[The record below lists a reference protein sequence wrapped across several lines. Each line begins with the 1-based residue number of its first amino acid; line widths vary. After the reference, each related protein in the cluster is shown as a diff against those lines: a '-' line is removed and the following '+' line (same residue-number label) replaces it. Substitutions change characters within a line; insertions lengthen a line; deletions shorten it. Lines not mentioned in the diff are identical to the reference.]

1 MKRYILVAAL
11 TVVLTAFSTA
21 HAQVFV
27 EFGHP
32 ELGNVLLPD
41 DVTITL
47 GETVSFLVQ
56 GNHEVNIYR
65 VDDAT
70 IRDDILADIIPG
82 VDYIIN
88 DAALVDIVNTANR
101 DLNHPGPPDNQ
112 ALIHDHTTS
121 TPSLIAGNSFDVDP
135 GTVDRNL
142 ALSVNVR
149 FLTPGRYL
157 VHCGRKIHLDQG
169 MFGFVTVLPVPEG

>member
-1 MKRYILVAAL
+1 MKKYILMVAVL
-11 TVVLTAFSTA
+11 TVALTAFSA
-21 HAQVFV
+21 AYADVDI

-32 ELGNVLLPD
+32 LFGNVMVPD

-47 GETVSFLVQ
+47 GETVNFLVQ

-70 IRDDILADIIPG
+70 TRDDILADIIPG
-82 VDYIIN
+82 EDYIIN

-112 ALIHDHTTS
+112 ALVHDHTTS
-121 TPSLIAGNSFDVDP
+121 APSLIAGNTFDVDP
-135 GTVDRNL
+135 GTVARDL
-142 ALSVNVR
+142 ALSVRVR
-149 FLTPGRYL
+149 FTSPGRYL
-157 VHCGRKIHLDQG
+157 VFCGRKNHLDQG
-169 MFGFVTVLPVPEG
+169 LLGFVTVLP